1 MFSDLFLEKETAEM
15 LEAVIQSVRYG
26 RRKMLFFGAG
36 RMAKGFIE
44 QYCLEKN
51 LLPLPAYICDN
62 AHGLWGS
69 NIAGVDIVSP
79 ERLKDESVDEV
90 VIVMAQVLP
99 FTMLDELQSTH
110 EAGGL
115 QRYYHLVLP
124 LSQLEAY
131 LFYQENHSRV
141 QAVYSQ
147 LADERSKYVY
157 QKYFQYLME
166 GNLTFSTIF
175 TANSYWGND
184 LIGKLKDEMVI
195 VYAGAYDG
203 EHLYGALLNNPQ
215 VELHGF
221 EPDKNCTTRLN
232 EKYSQFSNVHIY
244 PWGLG
249 KERHTAYFDNT
260 TAASSLTVSSINRP
274 GRSYDTIEVVPLDEV
289 LSGQVD
295 MIALDIEGDEVEAL
309 LGAERIIR
317 ENKPILAICVYHR
330 MEHYVEVAETIQK
343 LCPGYTFYFRQHSIV
358 PHESVLYAIYG
369 EQDKN
374 IK

>member
-1 MFSDLFLEKETAEM
+1 MNCK
-15 LEAVIQSVRYG
+15 
-26 RRKMLFFGAG
+26 
-36 RMAKGFIE
+36 
-44 QYCLEKN
+44 
-51 LLPLPAYICDN
+51 
-62 AHGLWGS
+62 
-69 NIAGVDIVSP
+69 
-79 ERLKDESVDEV
+79 
-90 VIVMAQVLP
+90 
-99 FTMLDELQSTH
+99 TH

-221 EPDKNCTTRLN
+221 EPDKNCTARLN

-309 LGAERIIR
+309 LGAERR
-317 ENKPILAICVYHR
+317 L
-330 MEHYVEVAETIQK
+330 
-343 LCPGYTFYFRQHSIV
+343 LFLL
-358 PHESVLYAIYG
+358 SVH
-369 EQDKN
+369 
-374 IK
+374 